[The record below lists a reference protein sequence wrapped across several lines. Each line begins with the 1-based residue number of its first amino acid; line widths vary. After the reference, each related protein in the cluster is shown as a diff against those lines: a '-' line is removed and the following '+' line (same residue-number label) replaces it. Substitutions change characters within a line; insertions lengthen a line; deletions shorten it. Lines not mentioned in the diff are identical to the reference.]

1 MYVLEWQSQTRVSVV
16 AEEGSNIAAMA
27 ARKPQKGLDKFQ
39 YALVASGRR
48 DMMRWLRSKKKAKL
62 LLDEIHKEIFELGP
76 PTPPGKRTGRSRY
89 IQWLAHH
96 SSEIER
102 ALDTMKDIEFY
113 IGRFPYRKMQITKHR
128 HLQFHVEAFL
138 HELYI
143 LQQRLLQFLAFIER
157 QHRRDP
163 RLPEIKAACGVLK
176 ETVLD
181 SMKKGIAIRGSH
193 VHRWRLS
200 DTKIERLNAI
210 NFYTLMPDAKVRK
223 VFKLFYEAEYRKT
236 RQQWRGWI
244 ANAVEAAHKLVD
256 SYFDEVFKLVFDERG
271 KPIYP
276 SRLKF

>member
-1 MYVLEWQSQTRVSVV
+1 
-16 AEEGSNIAAMA
+16 
-27 ARKPQKGLDKFQ
+27 
-39 YALVASGRR
+39 
-48 DMMRWLRSKKKAKL
+48 
-62 LLDEIHKEIFELGP
+62 
-76 PTPPGKRTGRSRY
+76 
-89 IQWLAHH
+89 
-96 SSEIER
+96 
-102 ALDTMKDIEFY
+102 
-113 IGRFPYRKMQITKHR
+113 
-128 HLQFHVEAFL
+128 L

-163 RLPEIKAACGVLK
+163 RLLGIKAACGVLK
-176 ETVLD
+176 ESMVD

-223 VFKLFYEAEYRKT
+223 VFKPFYDAEYRKT
-236 RQQWRGWI
+236 RKQWRGWI
-244 ANAVEAAHKLVD
+244 ADGIEAAHKLVD
-256 SYFDEVFKLVFDERG
+256 SYFDEVFQLVFDERG